1 MKPIKSIEEELADCR
16 QAFAEHPDAKTVW
29 CCHHEVLVEEL
40 TDPFEA
46 RISYILSDKPE
57 EERAVRF
64 RNFRP
69 VKDEV
74 TIAKTMEDVEATKAQ
89 AWKDYNIAKAQ
100 ARKDVEATKA
110 QALEVFEAAIAQPRE
125 VYDAATAKAREVYDA
140 ATAQAREDYHTATAK
155 AKEDYKTAL
164 AKAGKE
170 YDAASAEAWEVYK
183 TAYKLA
189 EKPSVDLLNQEWPDH
204 TWNGKSIFNNA
215 T

>member
-69 VKDEV
+69 VKNEA
-74 TIAKTMEDVEATKAQ
+74 TIARPYKDYKTATEKTRADYIAATIARPYKDFSAAIATAQ
-89 AWKDYNIAKAQ
+89 AWKDYRAAVSKTWEAYYAATAKA
-100 ARKDVEATKA
+100 V
-110 QALEVFEAAIAQPRE
+110 E
-125 VYDAATAKAREVYDA
+125 VYDAAI
-140 ATAQAREDYHTATAK
+140 
-155 AKEDYKTAL
+155 
-164 AKAGKE
+164 
-170 YDAASAEAWEVYK
+170 
-183 TAYKLA
+183 KLV
-189 EKPSVDLLNQEWPDH
+189 EKPLVDLLNQEWPDH
-204 TWNGKSIFNNA
+204 TWNEGSIFKDKNS
-215 T
+215 

>member
-69 VKDEV
+69 VKNEA
-74 TIAKTMEDVEATKAQ
+74 TIARPYKDYKTAVAKAMEGYNAAIAKPWEDYQTANAKAMEGYNAAIEKAMMNRETAINKPREAYDAAKAQ
-89 AWKDYNIAKAQ
+89 AWKDYS
-100 ARKDVEATKA
+100 
-110 QALEVFEAAIAQPRE
+110 
-125 VYDAATAKAREVYDA
+125 AATAKALEVYY
-140 ATAQAREDYHTATAK
+140 ATIAK
-155 AKEDYKTAL
+155 AWKDYQTAVAKPKEDYQTAC
-164 AKAGKE
+164 
-170 YDAASAEAWEVYK
+170 
-183 TAYKLA
+183 KLA
-189 EKPSVDLLNQEWPDH
+189 EKPLVDLLNQEWPDH
-204 TWNGKSIFNNA
+204 TWNEGSIF
-215 T
+215 